1 MPHRA
6 FSGKNVTHQ
15 QKTELIQWQVKISTP
30 LPLDASVKL
39 IGQDLLIAVYGGT
52 RPHIGAVG
60 IAHPR
65 PGLKN
70 PEIISATSSV
80 YTVTGHKEDTVVKM
94 MAEKIAS
101 SLNQMVV
108 VTAGIHWDN
117 LDIKSIEQVLEACKR
132 LTDKIIENQ
141 KTQKER

>member
-1 MPHRA
+1 M
-6 FSGKNVTHQ
+6 
-15 QKTELIQWQVKISTP
+15 QWQVRISTP
-30 LPLDASVKL
+30 LPLDASVTR
-39 IGQDLLIAVYGGT
+39 IGRDLLIAVYGGT
-52 RPHIGAVG
+52 QPHIGAVG

-70 PEIISATSSV
+70 PETISATSSV

-117 LDIKSIEQVLEACKR
+117 LDMQGIERALEACKH

-141 KTQKER
+141 KTRKER

>member
-1 MPHRA
+1 M
-6 FSGKNVTHQ
+6 
-15 QKTELIQWQVKISTP
+15 QWQVRISTP
-30 LPLDASVKL
+30 LPLDASVTR
-39 IGQDLLIAVYGGT
+39 IGRDLLIAVYGGT
-52 RPHIGAVG
+52 QPHIGAVG

-70 PEIISATSSV
+70 PETISATSSV

-117 LDIKSIEQVLEACKR
+117 LDAEGIKQVMVSCKK
-132 LTDKIIENQ
+132 LTETIISKARE
-141 KTQKER
+141 KKSAKSKD